1 MPTPPRAVVFD
12 IGNVL
17 VRWSPQNLFDARLGA
32 EGRARLF
39 AEVDLHGMNL
49 RVDGG
54 ASLPAEVAALADR
67 HPDWAEQIRW
77 WHDDWGLMFTPVID
91 HSVRLLRALR
101 ARGVPVFALSNFGVE
116 TFEHAVTVH
125 DFLTEFD
132 RAYISGRLKVLK
144 PDPAIYA
151 AVEADCG
158 VAPGDLL
165 FADDSAANIAAAAAR
180 GWRTH
185 LFDEPGAFA
194 RRLVDE
200 GLLTG
205 TEAA

>member
-1 MPTPPRAVVFD
+1 MPLPPRAVVFD

-17 VRWSPQNLFDARLGA
+17 VRWNPQNLFDARLGA

-39 AEVDLHGMNL
+39 AEVDLHAMNL

-54 ASLPAEVAALADR
+54 ASLRAEVAALADL

-77 WHDDWGLMFTPVID
+77 WHDDWGLMFAPVID

-116 TFEHAVTVH
+116 TFEHALTTH
-125 DFLTEFD
+125 PFLAEFD
-132 RAYISGRLKVLK
+132 RTYISGRLRVLK
-144 PDPAIYA
+144 PAPAIYA
-151 AVEADCG
+151 AVEVDCG
-158 VAPGDLL
+158 VSAADLL

-185 LFDEPGAFA
+185 LFGEPAGFA
-194 RRLVDE
+194 DRLVAE
-200 GLLTG
+200 GLLSQA
-205 TEAA
+205 EAA